1 VRLWRGG
8 RGTALFPKV
17 SGNAQGN
24 NLPGIT
30 GTPFGAFRGG
40 PGLSA
45 GGQLGAYD
53 GSMGADPAAPKVSP
67 WPHFLRTGGQGVNSD
82 SGEAG
87 GRQSWWRNG
96 FIGFSDKLTVKD
108 RHAYW
113 DTGTQKTG
121 ITGFGPA
128 GLPNTYNDP
137 RQVPP
142 RPDLRTVNRT
152 ISYQKGSDATRNQD
166 DLRRPYTWLG
176 EQGSG
181 WTKVNGGV
189 PGLYQPYGTRGGV
202 PFPIVSPVEE
212 GADGDGPHLVFAGP
226 PHGLHSTT
234 PWKGGAQYIRRIS
247 VIPQTR
253 PVRFDRPSNS
263 PQAGQSYSQ
272 TVRPQGASRVRPA
285 TRAPQGAAP
294 GAVRFAAGRGWAGRP
309 WQQ

>member
-1 VRLWRGG
+1 MRLWRGG

-17 SGNAQGN
+17 TGNAQGN

-30 GTPFGAFRGG
+30 GTPFGAFRPG
-40 PGLSA
+40 PGPHPT

-53 GSMGADPAAPKVSP
+53 GTMGADPAAQRISP
-67 WPHFLRTGGQGVNSD
+67 RPHFIHGPGPAQMDT
-82 SGEAG
+82 GEAG
-87 GRQSWWRNG
+87 GRQSFIRYGYQG
-96 FIGFSDKLTVKD
+96 FNDKLTVKD

-113 DTGTQKTG
+113 DTGNQKTG
-121 ITGFGPA
+121 LEGFGPA
-128 GLPNTYNDP
+128 GAPNAYNDP
-137 RQVPP
+137 REVPP

-152 ISYQKGSDATRNQD
+152 VSYQLGTDATRNQD

-181 WTKVNGGV
+181 WTRINGGV
-189 PGLYQPYGTRGGV
+189 PGLYQPYGTRGGI
-202 PFPIVSPVEE
+202 PFAIVSPVEQ
-212 GADGDGPHLVFAGP
+212 GADGDGPHTVFAGP
-226 PHGLHSTT
+226 PHGLHSST

-253 PVRFDRPSNS
+253 PVRIDRPSNS

-294 GAVRFAAGRGWAGRP
+294 GSARFTGGRGWAGRP